1 MKLLK
6 SLFSSFF
13 VLVIVLGANVAC
25 QRYENEERTS
35 ALTIHI
41 ASENYTS
48 REVRAAYSSAEED
61 NIQTLTVLFVDANGN
76 LVK

>member
-13 VLVIVLGANVAC
+13 VLVIVLCTNVAC
-25 QRYENEERTS
+25 QRYESEENPR

-41 ASENYTS
+41 AREVYTS
-48 REVRAAYSSAEED
+48 REVRAAYTSAEED
-61 NIQTLTVLFVDANGN
+61 NIQTLTVLLWMQMATS
-76 LVK
+76 